1 MLGKEQSA
9 LVGIDRMVEDVE
21 ARIADWFM
29 G

>member
-9 LVGIDRMVEDVE
+9 LVGIDRMVGDIE
-21 ARIADWFM
+21 ARVADWFM